1 MKHSIRLMTTVIV
14 GVLLAYCQRA
24 TASEGQPVPEAR
36 GILQASGVRGGLVV
50 HVGCGDGRLTAAL
63 RADEGHLVHGLDRD
77 PEKTKQARAH
87 IQSLGLYGDVTVDF
101 WLGHRLPYADNLVNL
116 VVVEARCEARDAENE
131 ILRILAPR
139 GVGIVVEKG
148 NEAWLSRIA
157 HPVSRIGD
165 GLVMFAKPIPAET
178 DEWTHYLHAPDNNAV
193 ADDSVVGPPRRLQWV
208 CPPRWSRSHE
218 HLASL
223 SAAVSAGG
231 RLFCILDRGPIASV
245 AMPPQWTLV
254 ARDAFNG
261 VQLWQRPI
269 ESWEWHLRGFRSGPT
284 DLPRRLVAVGDRVY
298 VTLGYGQPVVG
309 LDAATGKTLRQ
320 YDQTENA
327 QEIVCCDGVLYLVIG
342 EESPENPDDLTRRT
356 KLTKEHGLPI
366 YQEVRARTRV
376 MAVDADSG
384 RTLWNKAA
392 EEVGYAMPTTLAV
405 AQGRV
410 FFQNTDHVIC
420 LDAKD
425 GREIWRADRPVSR
438 RRPSWTTSTLVVYD
452 GVVLSADRGAPK
464 TSAEDVGPQVDW
476 TATYHHTVTAKP
488 GELIAF
494 SADTGRLLWS
504 APCRESFNSPVDV
517 LVAGGLVWTGDL
529 VRAADP
535 GILHGRDPHTGE
547 ISRTRPRDQQFYEP
561 LMGHAR
567 CYRHKATQR
576 YLITGRSGVEF
587 VDVQNGVAIPNHW
600 IRGECQYGILP
611 CNGLLYVP
619 PHPCAC
625 FVLAKLNSFHA
636 LAARKD
642 SKAEGVEESKG
653 EARIEKGPAYGTFD
667 LQPSVS
673 SLQPSSWPTYRHDA
687 GRSGTTAAGVPS
699 DLKPAWESR
708 LEAPL
713 TAPVSADGRVYVAS
727 VDTYSVHALDAQSG
741 RQLWQF
747 RTSGRVDSPPT
758 IWSGRVL
765 FGSADGW
772 VYCLRAD
779 DGVLVWRYRAAP
791 VDRLIV
797 ADGRLESA
805 WPVHGSVLV
814 LPGLDSQ
821 QGVVY
826 ASAGRSSYLDG
837 GIVLVR
843 LDAQSGREISR
854 TLIDSRDPETGQ
866 QPHPLPQPTSGRRFG
881 PTADADESRRRPGI
895 SMPGALNDIL
905 SSQDNSVFMRH
916 LRFTL
921 RGAPQDETVPH
932 LHSPAGFLDDSW
944 WHRAYWAVGSIM
956 YSGYGG
962 WPNMAHLYP
971 SGRLL
976 VVDGTK
982 VYGFGRDD
990 YRRHGGS
997 HAGSEGAGGAE
1008 YRLFVQDMS
1017 LDPRR
1022 DPVAEVFAWQQRIEL
1037 HVRAMVLADKTLF
1050 VAGPKNPLSAE
1061 DPTAVWQGHA
1071 GGLLWAVSASTG
1083 ERLAAY
1089 TLDSPPVFDGL
1100 IAVSNRLIYS
1110 AADGRVVCMGR
1121 AE

>member
-1 MKHSIRLMTTVIV
+1 MKYSTRLMTTVIA
-14 GVLLAYCQRA
+14 GVVLACCQRA
-24 TASEGQPVPEAR
+24 TAGEGQPALEAR
-36 GILQASGVRGGLVV
+36 DILQTSGLRGGLVA

-63 RADEGHLVHGLDRD
+63 RADGGYLVHGLDRD
-77 PEKTKQARAH
+77 PSKVQQTRVH
-87 IQSLGLYGDVTVDF
+87 IQSLGLYGDVSVDL
-101 WLGHRLPYADNLVNL
+101 WSSQRLPYTDNLVNL
-116 VVVEARCEARDAENE
+116 VVVETRCEVRDTGSE
-131 ILRILAPR
+131 ILRVLSPR

-148 NEAWLSRIA
+148 NEAWLSHIP
-157 HPVSRIGD
+157 HLVSRIGD
-165 GLVMFAKPIPAET
+165 GLVMFTKPNPAEM

-193 ADDSVVGPPRRLQWV
+193 ADDSVVGPPQRLQWV

-231 RLFCILDRGPIASV
+231 RLFYILDKGPIASV

-298 VTLGYGQPVVG
+298 VTLGYGQLVVA
-309 LDAATGKTLRQ
+309 LDAATGKTLQR

-327 QEIVCCDGVLYLVIG
+327 QEIICCDGVLYLVIG
-342 EESPENPDDLTRRT
+342 EEAPETPEDLARRT
-356 KLTKEHGLPI
+356 KLTQEHGLPI
-366 YQEVRARTRV
+366 YQERRTRTQL

-384 RTLWNKAA
+384 RTRWNKAA
-392 EEVGYAMPTTLAV
+392 EEVGYVMPTTLAV

-410 FFQNTDHVIC
+410 FIQNTNHVVC
-420 LDAKD
+420 LDAKN

-438 RRPSWTTSTLVVYD
+438 RRPSWTTPTLVVHD
-452 GVVLSADRGAPK
+452 GVVLSADRVTPDA
-464 TSAEDVGPQVDW
+464 TAEDDGSQVAW
-476 TATYHHTVTAKP
+476 TATYHHTVTAKS

-494 SADTGRLLWS
+494 SADTGRRLWS

-517 LVAGGLVWTGDL
+517 LVAGGLVWTGNL
-529 VRAADP
+529 VKAADP
-535 GILHGRDPHTGE
+535 GILQGRDPRTGE
-547 ISRTRPRDQQFYEP
+547 IRRTRPRDQQFYEP

-567 CYRHKATQR
+567 CYRNKATQR

-587 VDVQNGVAIPNHW
+587 VDVLNGEATPHHW
-600 IRGECQYGILP
+600 VRGECQYGVLP

-636 LAARKD
+636 LAARRE
-642 SKAEGVEESKG
+642 SKGRRAEESKG
-653 EARIEKGPAYGTFD
+653 EIRMEKGPAYGTFN
-667 LQPSVS
+667 LQSSVT
-673 SLQPSSWPTYRHDA
+673 SLQPSSWPTYRHDV
-687 GRSGTTAAGVPS
+687 GRSGKTAAVVPS
-699 DLKPAWESR
+699 NLKPAWESH
-708 LEAPL
+708 LQAPL
-713 TAPVSADGRVYVAS
+713 TAPVSAGGRVYVAS
-727 VDTYSVHALDAQSG
+727 TDMYSVHALDARNG

-747 RTSGRVDSPPT
+747 TAGGRVDSPPT
-758 IWSGRVL
+758 VWKGRVL

-772 VYCLRAD
+772 MYCLRTD
-779 DGVLVWRYRAAP
+779 DGALAWRYRAAP
-791 VDRLIV
+791 EDRLIV

-814 LPGLDSQ
+814 LPGRDSQ
-821 QGVVY
+821 PAVMY

-854 TLIDSRDPETGQ
+854 TTIDSRDPETGQ
-866 QPHPLPQPTSGRRFG
+866 QPHPLPQPTSGIRFG

-905 SSQDNSVFMRH
+905 SAQAGSVFMRH
-916 LRFTL
+916 MRFTL
-921 RGAPQDETVPH
+921 DGSPRDEPVPH
-932 LHSPAGFLDDSW
+932 LHSPSGFLDDSW

-962 WPNMAHLYP
+962 WPNMAHLSP

-976 VVDGTK
+976 VVDGTR
-982 VYGFGRDD
+982 VYGYGRDK

-997 HAGSEGAGGAE
+997 HAGAEGAGGAE
-1008 YRLFVQDMS
+1008 YRLVVQDMS
-1017 LDPRR
+1017 FDPRR
-1022 DPVAEVFAWQQRIEL
+1022 DPVEKTFPWQQRPEL
-1037 HVRAMVLADKTLF
+1037 HVRAMVLANKTLF
-1050 VAGPKNPLSAE
+1050 VAGPKDPLPAK
-1061 DPTAVWQGHA
+1061 DPTAAWEGHT
-1071 GGLLWAVSASTG
+1071 GGLLWAVSAGTG

-1089 TLDSPPVFDGL
+1089 SLDSPPVFDGL
-1100 IAVSNRLIYS
+1100 IATSDRLIYS
-1110 AADGRVVCMGR
+1110 ATDGRVVCMGR